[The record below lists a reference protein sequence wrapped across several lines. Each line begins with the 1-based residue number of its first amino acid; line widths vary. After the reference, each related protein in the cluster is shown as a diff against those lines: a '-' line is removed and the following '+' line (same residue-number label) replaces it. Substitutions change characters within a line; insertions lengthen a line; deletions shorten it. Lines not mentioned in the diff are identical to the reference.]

1 MPRRSEHRWLGPLV
15 GYTVLVAL
23 LILATVP
30 LYHLA
35 EPADR
40 PGVVRLSA
48 AVVLAVALTH
58 LARIVGAR
66 LTAQPPSGFD
76 RALEPARAE
85 RAVPRHFVEWRDELH
100 WSVERQS
107 YFEHVLWPRLLA
119 LAAGSADGTPLPKPA
134 GRRFGRG
141 PSLATLKRL
150 ITMLEERA

>member
-1 MPRRSEHRWLGPLV
+1 V
-15 GYTVLVAL
+15 GYAVLVAL
-23 LILATVP
+23 LVLATVP

-40 PGVVRLSA
+40 PRIVRFSA
-48 AVVLAVALTH
+48 AVVLAVALIH
-58 LARIVGAR
+58 LVRIVGAR
-66 LTAQPPSGFD
+66 FAAQPPSGFD
-76 RALEPARAE
+76 RALEPARTE
-85 RAVPRHFVEWRDELH
+85 PVGPRHFVEWRDELH
-100 WSVERQS
+100 WSVARQS

-119 LAAGSADGTPLPKPA
+119 LAAGTADGTPLPKPA